1 MLRNILDILLGMTS
15 LDSSKADESRSVLAH
30 RVRLLS
36 WLTLGWLAIDGMV
49 GMAAGIAANSVALI
63 GWGLDCAIEAAAALI
78 VIWRF
83 TGQRIHSDSAETLAR
98 KVVGASFFLLV
109 PYIVVEAVDQ
119 LLTGSAAGGSWIGVA
134 LAATDAALMPLL
146 GRAKTRIGR
155 ELDSGATI
163 GAGKQNILCAYLSAA
178 VLVGLA
184 ANLLLGLWW
193 ADPVVALVVA
203 AACWK
208 AGWTT
213 WRGESCEPPAT
224 C

>member
-1 MLRNILDILLGMTS
+1 MTS
-15 LDSSKADESRSVLAH
+15 TSSSSAPVSRAHLAQ

-36 WLTLGWLAIDGMV
+36 WITLGWLAVDGV
-49 GMAAGIAANSVALI
+49 IGMTAGIDANSVALI
-63 GWGLDCAIEAAAALI
+63 GWGLDCAIEAAAALV

-83 TGQRIHSDSAETLAR
+83 TGLRIHSDGAETLAR

-109 PYIVVEAVDQ
+109 PYIVVEAIDQ
-119 LLTGSAAGGSWIGVA
+119 LLSGGGASGSWIGVA

-146 GRAKTRIGR
+146 GRGKKQLGAQ
-155 ELDSGATI
+155 LDSQATT

-178 VLVGLA
+178 VLLGLA
-184 ANLLLGLWW
+184 LNLAFSWWW
-193 ADPVVALVVA
+193 ADPLVALLVA
-203 AACWK
+203 AACLQ

-213 WRGESCEPPAT
+213 WRGDSCEGTPAAT